1 MGGIGLCFGN
11 EQSRHFGITIFGYE
25 SCCKNENILTN
36 NTFNSKSQSITHNC
50 NCNDEVLK
58 ANNVSQNISSKQ
70 SLDGIFNHINIMN
83 TQVIAYYINFNK
95 TNPKIPINTKPRI
108 RDNCLS
114 KLNTEILI
122 I

>member
-11 EQSRHFGITIFGYE
+11 EQSRHFGVTFLGYE
-25 SCCKNENILTN
+25 SCCRNKNAIADSTYSN
-36 NTFNSKSQSITHNC
+36 NSQSITHNC
-50 NCNDEVLK
+50 NCTDEILK
-58 ANNVSQNISSKQ
+58 ANNVSQDISSKH
-70 SLDGIFNHINIMN
+70 SLDGIFNHINTVN
-83 TQVIAYYINFNK
+83 TQIVAYYINFN
-95 TNPKIPINTKPRI
+95 NIEHEIPINTKPRI